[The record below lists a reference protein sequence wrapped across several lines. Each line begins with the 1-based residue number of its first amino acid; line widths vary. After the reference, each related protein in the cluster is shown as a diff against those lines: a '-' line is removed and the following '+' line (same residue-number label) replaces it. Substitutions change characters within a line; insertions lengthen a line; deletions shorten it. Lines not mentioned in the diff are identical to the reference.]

1 MENWAII
8 ALISAGVSGLI
19 SIFDKTVLYRYVT
32 NSHTLPVLIALIQMT
47 FGTLTILI
55 ISSFESIHVEYY
67 FWPFIAGALFGL
79 QGHLFLKVTF
89 SNEVTRTVPI
99 SQIYPIFT
107 AFFALLFLDENIL
120 LYQGVGILLIV
131 IGAILIAM
139 DFSGDFWKIKIIDK
153 AFSLLIIGSLLYS
166 AANITSK
173 LAVEDASIIQV
184 HAVRMFALG
193 FVFFLLNFRR
203 DSYLDVKN
211 MIQSKSKGFL
221 FVFTNEV
228 FLVNTHF
235 YLALL
240 ALSLGPV
247 SLVTAI
253 LSVRSL
259 FLLFFTLLVSILF
272 NWSIGES
279 VSPKIILIKA
289 LSTTVIV
296 AGLVLL
302 II

>member
-8 ALISAGVSGLI
+8 ALISAGISGLV
-19 SIFDKTVLYRYVT
+19 SIFDKTVLYRFVT
-32 NSHTLPVLIALIQMT
+32 NSHTLPLLIALIQMS

-55 ISSFESIHVEYY
+55 VSSFEIIHLEY
-67 FWPFIAGALFGL
+67 FFLPFIAGALFGL

-89 SNEVTRTVPI
+89 SNEITRTVPI

-120 LYQGVGILLIV
+120 LYQWVGILLIV
-131 IGAILIAM
+131 IGAILIVM

-153 AFSLLIIGSLLYS
+153 AFGLLVIGSLLYS

-173 LAVEDASIIQV
+173 LAVEEASIIQV

-193 FVFFLLNFRR
+193 FVFFLLNFRK

-228 FLVNTHF
+228 FLVNVHF

-259 FLLFFTLLVSILF
+259 FLLIFTIVVSVLF
-272 NWSIGES
+272 KWSLGES
-279 VSPKIILIKA
+279 ITPKIILIKG
-289 LSTTVIV
+289 LSTSVIV
-296 AGLVLL
+296 AGLALL
-302 II
+302 VI

>member
-193 FVFFLLNFRR
+193 FVFFLLNFRK

>member
-8 ALISAGVSGLI
+8 ALISAGISGLV
-19 SIFDKTVLYRYVT
+19 SIFDKTVLYRFVT
-32 NSHTLPVLIALIQMT
+32 NSHTLPLLIAIIQMS

-55 ISSFESIHVEYY
+55 VSSFEIIHLEY
-67 FWPFIAGALFGL
+67 FFLPFIAGALFGL

-89 SNEVTRTVPI
+89 SNEITRTVPI

-120 LYQGVGILLIV
+120 LYQWVGILLIV
-131 IGAILIAM
+131 IGAILIVM
-139 DFSGDFWKIKIIDK
+139 DFSGDLWKIKIIDK
-153 AFSLLIIGSLLYS
+153 AFGLLVIGSLLYS

-173 LAVEDASIIQV
+173 LAVEEASIIQV

-193 FVFFLLNFRR
+193 FVFFLLNFRK

-228 FLVNTHF
+228 FLVNVHF

-259 FLLFFTLLVSILF
+259 FLLIFTILVSVLF
-272 NWSIGES
+272 KWPLGES
-279 VSPKIILIKA
+279 ITPKIILIKG
-289 LSTTVIV
+289 LSTSVIV
-296 AGLVLL
+296 VGLVFLV
-302 II
+302 I

>member
-8 ALISAGVSGLI
+8 ALISAGISGLV
-19 SIFDKTVLYRYVT
+19 SIFDKTVLYRFVT
-32 NSHTLPVLIALIQMT
+32 NSHTLPLLIALIQMT
-47 FGTLTILI
+47 FGALTILI
-55 ISSFESIHVEYY
+55 VSSFEIIHLEY
-67 FWPFIAGALFGL
+67 FFLPFIAGALFGL

-89 SNEVTRTVPI
+89 SNEITRTVPI

-120 LYQGVGILLIV
+120 LYQWVGILLIV
-131 IGAILIAM
+131 IGAILIVM

-153 AFSLLIIGSLLYS
+153 AVGLLVIGSLLYS

-173 LAVEDASIIQV
+173 LAVEEASIIQV

-193 FVFFLLNFRR
+193 FVFFLLNFRK
-203 DSYLDVKN
+203 DSYLDVKH

-228 FLVNTHF
+228 FLVNVHF

-259 FLLFFTLLVSILF
+259 FLLIFTILVSVLF
-272 NWSIGES
+272 KWSLGELLP
-279 VSPKIILIKA
+279 PKIILIKG
-289 LSTTVIV
+289 LSTSVIV
-296 AGLVLL
+296 VGLVLL
-302 II
+302 VI

>member
-8 ALISAGVSGLI
+8 ALISAGISGLV
-19 SIFDKTVLYRYVT
+19 SIFDKTVMYRFVT
-32 NSHTLPVLIALIQMT
+32 NSHTLPLLIALIQMS

-55 ISSFESIHVEYY
+55 VSSFEIIHLEY
-67 FWPFIAGALFGL
+67 FFLPFIAGALFGL

-89 SNEVTRTVPI
+89 SNEITRTVPI

-120 LYQGVGILLIV
+120 LYQWVGILLIV
-131 IGAILIAM
+131 IGAILIVM

-153 AFSLLIIGSLLYS
+153 AFSLLVIGSLLYS

-173 LAVEDASIIQV
+173 LAVEEASIIQV

-193 FVFFLLNFRR
+193 FVFFLLNFRK

-228 FLVNTHF
+228 FLVNVHF

-259 FLLFFTLLVSILF
+259 FLLIFTILVSVLF
-272 NWSIGES
+272 KWSLGES
-279 VSPKIILIKA
+279 ITPKIILIKG
-289 LSTTVIV
+289 LSTSVIV
-296 AGLVLL
+296 AGLALL
-302 II
+302 VI

>member
-1 MENWAII
+1 MDNWVII
-8 ALISAGVSGLI
+8 ALFSAGVSGLV

-32 NSHTLPVLIALIQMT
+32 NSHTLPVIIALIQMT
-47 FGTLTILI
+47 FGIVTILI
-55 ISSFESIHVEYY
+55 VSTFEAIQLQYF

-89 SNEVTRTVPI
+89 SNEVTRTVPF

-120 LYQGVGILLIV
+120 LYQWAGIILVV
-131 IGAILIAM
+131 IGAILIVM

-153 AFSLLIIGSLLYS
+153 AFGLLIIGSLLYS

-173 LAVEDASIIQV
+173 LAVEEASIIQV

-193 FVFFLLNFRR
+193 FIFFLLNFRR
-203 DSYLDVKN
+203 DSYLDLKN

-221 FVFTNEV
+221 FVFGNEV
-228 FLVNTHF
+228 VLVNIHF
-235 YLALL
+235 YFALL

-259 FLLFFTLLVSILF
+259 FLLLFTILVSVLF
-272 NWSIGES
+272 KWSLGES
-279 VSPKIILIKA
+279 ITPKIILING
-289 LSTTVIV
+289 LSTTIIV
-296 AGLVLL
+296 VGLVLL
-302 II
+302 VI

>member
-8 ALISAGVSGLI
+8 ALISAGISGLV
-19 SIFDKTVLYRYVT
+19 SIFDKTVLYRFVT
-32 NSHTLPVLIALIQMT
+32 NSHTLPLLIALIQMS
-47 FGTLTILI
+47 FGILTILI
-55 ISSFESIHVEYY
+55 VSSLEIIHLEYF

-89 SNEVTRTVPI
+89 SNEITRTVPI

-120 LYQGVGILLIV
+120 LYQWVGILLIV
-131 IGAILIAM
+131 IGAILIVM

-153 AFSLLIIGSLLYS
+153 AFGLLVIGSLLYS

-173 LAVEDASIIQV
+173 LAVEEASIIQV

-193 FVFFLLNFRR
+193 FVFFLLNFRK

-228 FLVNTHF
+228 FLVNVHF

-259 FLLFFTLLVSILF
+259 FLLIFTILVSVLF
-272 NWSIGES
+272 KWPLGES
-279 VSPKIILIKA
+279 ITPKIILIKG
-289 LSTTVIV
+289 LSTSVIV
-296 AGLVLL
+296 VGLVFLV
-302 II
+302 I